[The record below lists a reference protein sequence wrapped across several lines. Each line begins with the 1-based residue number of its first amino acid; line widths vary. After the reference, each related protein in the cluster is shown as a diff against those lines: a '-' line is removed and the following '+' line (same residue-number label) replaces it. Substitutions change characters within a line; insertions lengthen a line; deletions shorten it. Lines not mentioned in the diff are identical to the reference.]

1 MDSLQR
7 VFDLPYGD
15 TQRDIDTQVK
25 IRESIRD
32 RFALCRREYQVLQNS
47 AKSSAKAKLLTWL
60 GDTVGDDSRLEAAL
74 IETTQLVQRVKWAK
88 SSECMKEIRSL
99 IKESELWSLRCEIL
113 LRWVPVRP
121 SLSDALKLQESPKWT
136 AEQAFVN
143 AMCAVAAADG
153 DFCVDEK
160 RAVVRIAKRVGIAT
174 DDEAVSIV
182 IESVKTWLQVA
193 RKEGLT
199 VMLARSVRG
208 IVNIEDQT
216 LRNKLRK
223 ALQFIADADGTREQ
237 REDAILKLMQ
247 PYL

>member
-1 MDSLQR
+1 
-7 VFDLPYGD
+7 
-15 TQRDIDTQVK
+15 
-25 IRESIRD
+25 
-32 RFALCRREYQVLQNS
+32 
-47 AKSSAKAKLLTWL
+47 
-60 GDTVGDDSRLEAAL
+60 
-74 IETTQLVQRVKWAK
+74 
-88 SSECMKEIRSL
+88 
-99 IKESELWSLRCEIL
+99 
-113 LRWVPVRP
+113 
-121 SLSDALKLQESPKWT
+121 
-136 AEQAFVN
+136 
-143 AMCAVAAADG
+143 MCAVAAADG

-208 IVNIEDQT
+208 VTNIEDQN

-237 REDAILKLMQ
+237 REDAILKLMH